1 MIEGDTIRAFLK
13 EGISMKVAV
22 IGSNMIDL
30 VTTID
35 RMPRLGET
43 LEAPAFGMGFGGKGA
58 NQAVALAKL
67 GCEVLMVTKVGDDL
81 FGRSVLENFKN
92 LGMDTRYVEPVPGA
106 SNGVAPIFVDRDAN
120 NSILIVK
127 GANNALKPADVDRA
141 AEDLRK
147 CRMIILQLEID
158 LATVYHAIDWGER
171 NGIPVILNPAPAAA
185 LDFAY
190 VRRTA
195 FFVPNETELE
205 LITGMPVT
213 SPEEARQAAR
223 SLVRDGVGNVIVTLG
238 GKGSLWVTAGR
249 EELVPPCIVRPVD
262 TTGAGDAFIG
272 SFTYYYLRLGDV
284 LTAMTLANR
293 YAALST
299 TRPGTQTSFVT
310 REEFERTD
318 F

>member
-1 MIEGDTIRAFLK
+1 
-13 EGISMKVAV
+13 MKVAV
-22 IGSNMIDL
+22 IGSNMLDL

-35 RMPRLGET
+35 RMPRQGET
-43 LEAPAFGMGFGGKGA
+43 LEALAFDTGFGGKGA
-58 NQAVALAKL
+58 NQAVTLAKL
-67 GCEVLMVTKVGDDL
+67 GCEVLMISKVGDDL
-81 FGRSVLENFKN
+81 FGRSVLENFRT
-92 LGMDTRYVEPVPGA
+92 LGMDTRYVEPVPGM

-127 GANNALKPADVDRA
+127 GANNALLPADIDRA
-141 AEDLRK
+141 AGDLK
-147 CRMIILQLEID
+147 TCRMIVLQLEID

-171 NGIPVILNPAPAAA
+171 NGVPVVLNPAPAAK
-185 LDFAY
+185 LDFGY

-195 FFVPNETELE
+195 FFIPNETELE

-213 SPEEARQAAR
+213 HPEEARQAAR
-223 SLVRDGVGNVIVTLG
+223 KLVADGVRNVIVTLG
-238 GKGSLWVTAGR
+238 SKGSLFVSADR
-249 EELVPPCIVRPVD
+249 EELVPPCIVRSVD

-272 SFTYYYLRLGDV
+272 SFVYYYLKLGDV

-299 TRPGTQTSFVT
+299 TKPGTQKSFAT
-310 REEFERTD
+310 REEFEYAE